1 MQSARDIAIA
11 LDAVSGS
18 DVSSVRGT
26 GQPEIKPR
34 RRWYPIAV
42 GLALLVAGA
51 AGGYLA
57 ARSLSSRTTMQ
68 DFPRYTQLT
77 FRRGEIRNARF
88 TPDGQSVVYGALWDS
103 EPHRVYSV
111 RIDNPRSAAPPIV
124 DAAMLAVSRSGDM
137 AIATRP
143 ARLDTFV
150 DLGTLAQ
157 IPLSGGAPRE
167 VLEHVG
173 AATFSPDGRLA
184 VVRSEGGRSR
194 LEFPIGTVLYE
205 TAGWL
210 SSPRFSAAGDR
221 IAFHEH
227 PLHND
232 DRGWPA
238 VVDITSSCQA
248 KSDAGAELARRPG
261 VDAERRRGVLRDHH
275 HDQLCQASRPGR
287 YVSS

>member
-11 LDAVSGS
+11 LEAVSGS
-18 DVSSVRGT
+18 DVSSVRGA

-88 TPDGQSVVYGALWDS
+88 TPDGQSVVYSALWDS
-103 EPHRVYSV
+103 EPLRVYSV

-143 ARLDTFV
+143 ARLDH
-150 DLGTLAQ
+150 LRG
-157 IPLSGGAPRE
+157 SG
-167 VLEHVG
+167 
-173 AATFSPDGRLA
+173 
-184 VVRSEGGRSR
+184 
-194 LEFPIGTVLYE
+194 
-205 TAGWL
+205 
-210 SSPRFSAAGDR
+210 
-221 IAFHEH
+221 
-227 PLHND
+227 
-232 DRGWPA
+232 
-238 VVDITSSCQA
+238 
-248 KSDAGAELARRPG
+248 DAGADPAQRWCSAGSPRARRRRHLFTRR
-261 VDAERRRGVLRDHH
+261 AHRRRSDGGRARAPRVPDRHCAVRDRGMAVVAAILSGWRSHRVPR
-275 HDQLCQASRPGR
+275 ASVARRRSRMAGGR
-287 YVSS
+287 